1 MHYLLDVNES
11 EYDVNEEKHLE
22 NDSSVETRDINSS
35 FLDNS
40 LNVKHNAAKMLNN
53 RLQVILLVRML

>member
-1 MHYLLDVNES
+1 MNES

-35 FLDNS
+35 SLDNS
-40 LNVKHNAAKMLNN
+40 LNVKHNAAKMLKN

>member
-1 MHYLLDVNES
+1 MNES

-22 NDSSVETRDINSS
+22 NDSSVETLDINSS
-35 FLDNS
+35 SLDNS
-40 LNVKHNAAKMLNN
+40 LNVKHNAAKMLKN

>member
-1 MHYLLDVNES
+1 MNES